1 MLFKILFIISFIS
14 TYGFKNKRQL
24 YKTIIYEKYNTNF
37 NVPDNDFLGSEFD
50 LEMSEEEKKLHK
62 DIKKEEK
69 KLYKKEETNLY
80 KKEETNLYKK
90 EETNLYKEINTEE
103 ERTQYIK
110 DVMILQKYQTMYKL
124 LKYLID
130 NKLNNYDK
138 INLLNI
144 FKNKIDNIIL

>member
-14 TYGFKNKRQL
+14 AYGFRNQRQL
-24 YKTIIYEKYNTNF
+24 YKTHIYDKYDTNF

-50 LEMSEEEKKLHK
+50 LEMSDEEKKLHK
-62 DIKKEEK
+62 DIKKEEI
-69 KLYKKEETNLY
+69 KLYKKEEI
-80 KKEETNLYKK
+80 
-90 EETNLYKEINTEE
+90 NLYKEIKTEE
-103 ERTQYIK
+103 ERTQYIN
-110 DVMILQKYQTMYKL
+110 DVMTLQKYQTMYKL

>member
-14 TYGFKNKRQL
+14 AYGFRNKRQL
-24 YKTIIYEKYNTNF
+24 YKTHIYVKYDTNF

-50 LEMSEEEKKLHK
+50 LEMSDEEKKLHK

-69 KLYKKEETNLY
+69 KLYK
-80 KKEETNLYKK
+80 
-90 EETNLYKEINTEE
+90 EIKTEE
-103 ERTQYIK
+103 ERTQYIN
-110 DVMILQKYQTMYKL
+110 DVIILQKYQTMYKL

>member
-14 TYGFKNKRQL
+14 AYGFRNKRQL
-24 YKTIIYEKYNTNF
+24 YKTHIYVKYDTNF

-50 LEMSEEEKKLHK
+50 LEMSDEEKKLHK

-69 KLYKKEETNLY
+69 KLYK
-80 KKEETNLYKK
+80 
-90 EETNLYKEINTEE
+90 EIKTEE
-103 ERTQYIK
+103 ERTQYIN

>member
-14 TYGFKNKRQL
+14 AYGFRNKRQL
-24 YKTIIYEKYNTNF
+24 YKTHIYEKYDTNF

-50 LEMSEEEKKLHK
+50 LEMSDEEKKLHK

-69 KLYKKEETNLY
+69 KLYK
-80 KKEETNLYKK
+80 
-90 EETNLYKEINTEE
+90 EINTEE
-103 ERTQYIK
+103 ERTQYIN
-110 DVMILQKYQTMYKL
+110 DVIILQKYQTMYKL

>member
-14 TYGFKNKRQL
+14 AYGFRNKRQL
-24 YKTIIYEKYNTNF
+24 YKTQFYDKYDTNF

-62 DIKKEEK
+62 DIKKEVK
-69 KLYKKEETNLY
+69 KLYKD
-80 KKEETNLYKK
+80 
-90 EETNLYKEINTEE
+90 INTEE

-144 FKNKIDNIIL
+144 FKNKIDNNESS

>member
-14 TYGFKNKRQL
+14 AYGFRNKRQL
-24 YKTIIYEKYNTNF
+24 YKTHIYVKYDTNF
-37 NVPDNDFLGSEFD
+37 NVPDNDFLVSEFD
-50 LEMSEEEKKLHK
+50 LEMSDEEKKLHK

-69 KLYKKEETNLY
+69 KLYK
-80 KKEETNLYKK
+80 
-90 EETNLYKEINTEE
+90 EIKTEE
-103 ERTQYIK
+103 ERTQYIN

>member
-14 TYGFKNKRQL
+14 AYGFRNQRQL
-24 YKTIIYEKYNTNF
+24 YKTHIYDKYDTNF

-69 KLYKKEETNLY
+69 KLYK
-80 KKEETNLYKK
+80 
-90 EETNLYKEINTEE
+90 EIKTEE
-103 ERTQYIK
+103 ERTQYIN
-110 DVMILQKYQTMYKL
+110 DVMTLQKYQTMYKL

>member
-14 TYGFKNKRQL
+14 SYGFRNKRQL
-24 YKTIIYEKYNTNF
+24 YKTIIYDKYNTDF
-37 NVPDNDFLGSEFD
+37 NVPDNDFGCEFD
-50 LEMSEEEKKLHK
+50 LEMSKEEKKLHI
-62 DIKKEEK
+62 DIKKEET
-69 KLYKKEETNLY
+69 KLYK
-80 KKEETNLYKK
+80 
-90 EETNLYKEINTEE
+90 EE
-103 ERTQYIK
+103 ERNQYIN

-144 FKNKIDNIIL
+144 FKNKIDNNESS

>member
-14 TYGFKNKRQL
+14 AYGFRNKRQL
-24 YKTIIYEKYNTNF
+24 YKTHIYDKYDTNF

-62 DIKKEEK
+62 DIKKEVK
-69 KLYKKEETNLY
+69 KLYKD
-80 KKEETNLYKK
+80 
-90 EETNLYKEINTEE
+90 INTEE

-144 FKNKIDNIIL
+144 FKNKIDNNIL

>member
-14 TYGFKNKRQL
+14 AYGFRNKRQL
-24 YKTIIYEKYNTNF
+24 YKTHIYVKYDTNF

-50 LEMSEEEKKLHK
+50 LEMSDEEKKLHK

-69 KLYKKEETNLY
+69 KLYKDIK
-80 KKEETNLYKK
+80 
-90 EETNLYKEINTEE
+90 TEE
-103 ERTQYIK
+103 ERTQYIN

>member
-14 TYGFKNKRQL
+14 TYGFINKRQL

-69 KLYKKEETNLY
+69 KLY

-144 FKNKIDNIIL
+144 FKNKIENIIL

>member
-14 TYGFKNKRQL
+14 AYGFRNKRQL
-24 YKTIIYEKYNTNF
+24 YKTHIYDKYDTNF

-50 LEMSEEEKKLHK
+50 LEMSDEEKKLHK
-62 DIKKEEK
+62 DIKKEVK
-69 KLYKKEETNLY
+69 KLYKD
-80 KKEETNLYKK
+80 
-90 EETNLYKEINTEE
+90 INTEE

-144 FKNKIDNIIL
+144 FKNKIDNNIL

>member
-14 TYGFKNKRQL
+14 AYGFRNKRQL
-24 YKTIIYEKYNTNF
+24 YKTIIYDKYDTNF
-37 NVPDNDFLGSEFD
+37 NVPDNNFLGSEFD

-62 DIKKEEK
+62 DIKKEEA
-69 KLYKKEETNLY
+69 KLYKDIKKEETKLY
-80 KKEETNLYKK
+80 KDIKKEETKLYKD
-90 EETNLYKEINTEE
+90 INREE

-144 FKNKIDNIIL
+144 FKNKIDNMQ

>member
-80 KKEETNLYKK
+80 KKEET
-90 EETNLYKEINTEE
+90 TLYKEINTEE

-144 FKNKIDNIIL
+144 FKNKIENISL

>member
-14 TYGFKNKRQL
+14 AYGFRNKRQL
-24 YKTIIYEKYNTNF
+24 YKTHIYDKYDTNF

-62 DIKKEEK
+62 DIKKEVK
-69 KLYKKEETNLY
+69 KLYKD
-80 KKEETNLYKK
+80 
-90 EETNLYKEINTEE
+90 INTEE
-103 ERTQYIK
+103 ERTQYIN

-144 FKNKIDNIIL
+144 FKNKIDNNIL

>member
-14 TYGFKNKRQL
+14 AYGFRNQRQL
-24 YKTIIYEKYNTNF
+24 YKTHIYEKYDTNF

-50 LEMSEEEKKLHK
+50 LEMSDEEKKLHK

-69 KLYKKEETNLY
+69 KLYK
-80 KKEETNLYKK
+80 
-90 EETNLYKEINTEE
+90 EIKTEE
-103 ERTQYIK
+103 ERTQYIN

-138 INLLNI
+138 LNLLNI
-144 FKNKIDNIIL
+144 FKNKIDDTIL

>member
-14 TYGFKNKRQL
+14 AYGFRNKRQL
-24 YKTIIYEKYNTNF
+24 YKTHIYVKYDTNF

-50 LEMSEEEKKLHK
+50 LEMSDEEKKLHK

-69 KLYKKEETNLY
+69 KLYK
-80 KKEETNLYKK
+80 
-90 EETNLYKEINTEE
+90 EIKTEE

-144 FKNKIDNIIL
+144 FKNKIDNNIL

>member
-14 TYGFKNKRQL
+14 AYGFRNKRQL
-24 YKTIIYEKYNTNF
+24 YKTHIYVKYDTNF

-50 LEMSEEEKKLHK
+50 LEMSDEEKKLHK

-69 KLYKKEETNLY
+69 KLYKKEEKKLY
-80 KKEETNLYKK
+80 KKEEI
-90 EETNLYKEINTEE
+90 NLYKEIKTEE
-103 ERTQYIK
+103 ERTQYIN

>member
-14 TYGFKNKRQL
+14 AYGFRNKRQL
-24 YKTIIYEKYNTNF
+24 YKTHIYEKYDTNF

-50 LEMSEEEKKLHK
+50 LEMSDEEKKLHK
-62 DIKKEEK
+62 DIKKEVK
-69 KLYKKEETNLY
+69 KLYKD
-80 KKEETNLYKK
+80 
-90 EETNLYKEINTEE
+90 INTEE

-144 FKNKIDNIIL
+144 FKNKIDNNIL

>member
-14 TYGFKNKRQL
+14 AYGFRNKRQL
-24 YKTIIYEKYNTNF
+24 YKTHIYEKYDTNF

-50 LEMSEEEKKLHK
+50 LEMSDEEKKLHK

-69 KLYKKEETNLY
+69 KLYKD
-80 KKEETNLYKK
+80 
-90 EETNLYKEINTEE
+90 INTEE

-144 FKNKIDNIIL
+144 FKNKIDNNIL

>member
-14 TYGFKNKRQL
+14 AYGFRNKRQL
-24 YKTIIYEKYNTNF
+24 YKTHIYDKYDTNF

-50 LEMSEEEKKLHK
+50 LEMSDEEKKLHK

-69 KLYKKEETNLY
+69 KLHKDIKKEE
-80 KKEETNLYKK
+80 KKLH
-90 EETNLYKEINTEE
+90 KEIKTEE
-103 ERTQYIK
+103 ERTQYIN